1 MQTEIERVA
10 DNIPQACE
18 RLGISKTLIY
28 KEIGA
33 GRLKAVKAGRRT
45 LVTRDAQNAW
55 MASLAAFE
63 GTT

>member
-1 MQTEIERVA
+1 MQNEPDRVA

-45 LVTRDAQNAW
+45 LITRDAQQSW
-55 MASLAAFE
+55 LASLAAFE
-63 GTT
+63 AAL